1 MCQFGAFLYCAWQLA
16 ACQFGAFLY
25 GAWQLA
31 ACQFGASQYD
41 AIPVRRVSV
50 WRDASLARVTLTRFS
65 IVAPM
70 LIQLAILFMPVL
82 VRTTLARI
90 VCVCFLYVSYCLRRI
105 FIDVIKVSSGVHYSE
120 RGNIEGVFL

>member
-1 MCQFGAFLYCAWQLA
+1 MTIT
-16 ACQFGAFLY
+16 CQFGAFLY
-25 GAWQLA
+25 GEWQLVT
-31 ACQFGASQYD
+31 SQYD
-41 AIPVRRVSV
+41 AIPVRGVSV

-90 VCVCFLYVSYCLRRI
+90 VCVCFLYVSYCLRHI

-120 RGNIEGVFL
+120 RGNTEGVFLWLVHTFIN